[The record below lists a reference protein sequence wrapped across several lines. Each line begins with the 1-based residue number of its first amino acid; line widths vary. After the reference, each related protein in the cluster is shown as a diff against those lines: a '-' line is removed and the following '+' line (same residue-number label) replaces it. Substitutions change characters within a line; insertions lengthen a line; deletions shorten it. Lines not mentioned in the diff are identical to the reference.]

1 MATPPA
7 NPSAK
12 PQPPRRRAFYHRFL
26 LALALAGGIIGCS
39 LGIGIIGY
47 HFIGG
52 LRWVDALL
60 DAAMILSGMGPVSPL
75 ASDAAKVF
83 AAGYALFSGLILIS
97 ATGIVLSPV
106 FHRVL
111 HRFHVEERDLK

>member
-1 MATPPA
+1 MNEPA
-7 NPSAK
+7 PKLSGK
-12 PQPPRRRAFYHRFL
+12 LQPHRHRPFHHRL
-26 LALALAGGIIGCS
+26 LGALGLAVGIIGFA
-39 LGIGIIGY
+39 LGLGVLGY

-75 ASDAAKVF
+75 SSDAAKVF
-83 AAGYALFSGLILIS
+83 AAAYALFSGLILIG

>member
-1 MATPPA
+1 MAK
-7 NPSAK
+7 SAAK
-12 PQPPRRRAFYHRFL
+12 LSPHPQPPKRRPFYHRFL

-39 LGIGIIGY
+39 LGLGILGY
-47 HFIGG
+47 HFIAG

-75 ASDAAKVF
+75 PSDAAKVF
-83 AAGYALFSGLILIS
+83 AAAYALFSGLILIG